1 MWFKFILGLWAVLN
15 QGSVPDYGVIV
26 KTIKKRIKI
35 INYPDFLYTVEGTL
49 SSKKPR
55 LTGRELQGK
64 DSNGSGIRYF
74 IRLLYL

>member
-1 MWFKFILGLWAVLN
+1 M
-15 QGSVPDYGVIV
+15 GSVESRFCSRLWYDC

-35 INYPDFLYTVEGTL
+35 ITYPDFLYTVEGTV

-74 IRLLYL
+74 VRLLYL